1 VTDVN
6 AAQRRL
12 SFTTLVT
19 PFTVLWTDLKT
30 RIHKTE
36 DVEDETMDKS
46 TFNLAK
52 DKMTVPGQDQMIN
65 PAEAQSTDPKN
76 RQPTSPANAEKSK
89 KPRKQRQ
96 PRPKLMKWDDDT
108 LKLGLISL
116 VYALKVKSIEI
127 PWAEAASIIDPL
139 CSGAAFEQ
147 AVGKIRKKRL
157 AEGKIVPPLPPASSL
172 LRSRANSGSQSQLDP
187 NRPTTSGDTRPEALA
202 LGQSSSNISLKR
214 RSNRGEQNP
223 GKISE
228 SDSEFGVTKPS
239 RKKFKHAPV
248 SSFNNE
254 QFDDESSDWDDSN
267 AAVETIGG
275 THFEK
280 KSLVV
285 KLPVNGDL
293 LKSFNYTSTFPATN
307 ANTTNDGA
315 TGFVAF
321 DPQAATFQ
329 LRTPPNQYTSA
340 PQTSPYDVVSPDFD
354 DPHDNPY
361 DETDEP
367 FRGYYYPAS
376 KPLGI
381 DKKAGVGKAG
391 IEKPQQDFRP
401 QSRRRAGGTSRLF
414 YSDEYEILVG
424 NLPDPTKNP
433 SQGAVF
439 PQTCHVSGYP
449 NNVPA
454 GGFQAQYFPID
465 HNTRSSYQQQVFPSN
480 IPNYSFLSGQYPQY
494 NNTAVN
500 ESTANHPIQTTGVTP
515 GFPPLPAGF
524 IPSTN
529 QSTGP
534 ILDSPFRVGGDGD
547 KDDDVMDFSLIPSD
561 KEFWAMIKRPEEST
575 PPNFGFDGVFDDDL
589 EPRRNARKRKLEQD
603 DFEIFDE
610 TREVS
615 RRDALRRFHR
625 LNQATASRWDLTS
638 RISFPGEDEEDKE
651 EAEGRE
657 AETEGEEAEGAEAEA
672 KEEAAEEE
680 EEEDEDGDE
689 EDEDDEDEEAEG
701 FGGNSLRIDPRTA
714 FCHVAD
720 ELSEPAP
727 NRGWFLE
734 IDQFQES
741 EDSDKENAVWGD
753 MRGWDASY
761 RRW

>member
-6 AAQRRL
+6 VAQRRL
-12 SFTTLVT
+12 SFTTPVT
-19 PFTVLWTDLKT
+19 PFTVLWTNLKM

-36 DVEDETMDKS
+36 DVEDETMDES
-46 TFNLAK
+46 TFNLVE
-52 DKMTVPGQDQMIN
+52 DETTVPGQDQMIN
-65 PAEAQSTDPKN
+65 PAEAQSTDPTN
-76 RQPTSPANAEKSK
+76 CQPTSPANAERSK
-89 KPRKQRQ
+89 KLRKQRQ

-172 LRSRANSGSQSQLDP
+172 LRTRANSGSQSQLDP
-187 NRPTTSGDTRPEALA
+187 NWPAISGDTRLEASV
-202 LGQSSSNISLKR
+202 LGQPSSNISLKR
-214 RSNRGEQNP
+214 RSNRGERNP

-239 RKKFKHAPV
+239 RKKFKRAPV
-248 SSFNNE
+248 SSFSNE
-254 QFDDESSDWDDSN
+254 QFDGDSSDWDDSN
-267 AAVETIGG
+267 AAVERIGG
-275 THFEK
+275 THSEK

-293 LKSFNYTSTFPATN
+293 LKFFNYTSTFPATN

-315 TGFVAF
+315 TGFVDF

-329 LRTPPNQYTSA
+329 LRTPSNQYPSTL
-340 PQTSPYDVVSPDFD
+340 QTSPYDVVSTDFD
-354 DPHDNPY
+354 VPQDNPY

-367 FRGYYYPAS
+367 FRGCYHPAS

-381 DKKAGVGKAG
+381 DKKAGVGKAC
-391 IEKPQQDFRP
+391 IEKSQQDFKP
-401 QSRRRAGGTSRLF
+401 QSRRQVGGISRLF
-414 YSDEYEILVG
+414 YSDEYEIPVG
-424 NLPDPTKNP
+424 SLPDPTKNP
-433 SQGAVF
+433 SQSAVF
-439 PQTCHVSGYP
+439 PQTSHVSGYP

-454 GGFQAQYFPID
+454 GGFPAQYFPVD
-465 HNTRSSYQQQVFPSN
+465 HNTRSSHRQQVFPSN
-480 IPNYSFLSGQYPQY
+480 IPNYGNYGFVSGQYPQY
-494 NNTAVN
+494 NNPAVD
-500 ESTANHPIQTTGVTP
+500 EATANHPIQSTSVTP

-534 ILDSPFRVGGDGD
+534 ILDNLFRVGEDG
-547 KDDDVMDFSLIPSD
+547 DDDVDVVDFSLIPSD
-561 KEFWAMIKRPEEST
+561 KEFWAMIKRPGEST
-575 PPNFGFDGVFDDDL
+575 PLSFGLDGVFDDDL
-589 EPRRNARKRKLEQD
+589 EPRRSARKRKIEQD

-610 TREVS
+610 TREAS
-615 RRDALRRFHR
+615 WRDTLRWFHRPNKATAPRRDLA
-625 LNQATASRWDLTS
+625 S
-638 RISFPGEDEEDKE
+638 RISFPGEDEDE
-651 EAEGRE
+651 EAEGTE
-657 AETEGEEAEGAEAEA
+657 AEVEEGEEAE
-672 KEEAAEEE
+672 EE
-680 EEEDEDGDE
+680 DE
-689 EDEDDEDEEAEG
+689 EDEDEDEDEDEEDEEEDDDEEAEG
-701 FGGNSLRIDPRTA
+701 FGGNSPRINPRTT
-714 FCHVAD
+714 FCQVTD

-727 NRGWFLE
+727 NRGRFLE

-741 EDSDKENAVWGD
+741 EGSDKENAVRGD
-753 MRGWDASY
+753 MRSWNARY